1 MKTLFFIFIAS
12 FLLLIYAPSLFV
24 LIAALCGLV
33 SIHGSKDRKYSSWN
47 GPNDWNQ

>member
-1 MKTLFFIFIAS
+1 MKTLFFLFIAS

-33 SIHGSKDRKYSSWN
+33 SIHSAKDRSHDKINWN
-47 GPNDWNQ
+47 NRDWN